1 MKKFSRLLLTVTSLI
16 LVLGLALPLVAS
28 AHLLEKVDNFIVFM
42 DQSGSMA
49 YAKAQAGH
57 QKFDKALVAV
67 SRLDKALPELG
78 YDGGV
83 VLFAPYKP
91 LTNPAPFK
99 TGSLDSAV
107 AGVVPPF
114 NSFTPMGD
122 GLAGVGTAIGKLSG
136 TTALILFT
144 DGVSNKGTDPVAE
157 ARTLYSKYAPDLC
170 IHVISY
176 ADTPEGK
183 QTIEKI
189 GALSSCSVVTTDA
202 DMDKFAKDVLYDDSH
217 VTHPK
222 IVEEVVI
229 IETPKA
235 EIVIVEEV
243 ITFNLLFGFDK
254 SAITDEMIPVLEQA
268 KMILEE
274 DRGVD
279 FVVSGHTDSTGPESY
294 NQGLSERRATSVN
307 NWLVSNGIS
316 ASRLKVVGYG
326 ETRSKYDNGTKD
338 GRKLNRRVELMSR

>member
-1 MKKFSRLLLTVTSLI
+1 
-16 LVLGLALPLVAS
+16 
-28 AHLLEKVDNFIVFM
+28 M

-57 QKFDKALVAV
+57 QKFDNALAAV
-67 SRLDKALPELG
+67 NRLDKALPELG

-83 VLFAPYKP
+83 ALFAPYKP
-91 LTNPAPFK
+91 LTSPAPFK
-99 TGSLDSAV
+99 MGSLDSAV

-122 GLAGVGTAIGKLSG
+122 GLASVGTAIGNLSG

-144 DGVSNKGTDPVAE
+144 DGVANKGTDPIAE
-157 ARTLYSKYAPDLC
+157 ARTLYSKYAPNLC

-183 QTIEKI
+183 QTIEKL

-202 DMDKFAKDVLYDDSH
+202 DMDKFAKNVLYDASH
-217 VTHPK
+217 VTHPE
-222 IVEEVVI
+222 IVEEVVV

-279 FVVSGHTDSTGPESY
+279 FVVSGHTDSTGPETY

-307 NWLVSNGIS
+307 DWLVSNGIS
-316 ASRLKVVGYG
+316 SSRLKVVGYG
-326 ETRSKYDNGTKD
+326 ETRSKYDNGTKE

>member
-1 MKKFSRLLLTVTSLI
+1 MMKKFSRLLLTVTSLI
-16 LVLGLALPLVAS
+16 LVLGLALPMVAS

-57 QKFDKALVAV
+57 QKFDKALATVN
-67 SRLDKALPELG
+67 RLDKALPELG

-122 GLAGVGTAIGKLSG
+122 GLASVGTAIGKLSG

-144 DGVSNKGTDPVAE
+144 DGVANKGTDPVAE
-157 ARTLYSKYAPDLC
+157 ARTLYSKYAPNLC

-202 DMDKFAKDVLYDDSH
+202 DMDKFAKNVLYDATH
-217 VTHPK
+217 VTHAPK
-222 IVEEVVI
+222 PVAKPAPAPVPAPVA
-229 IETPKA
+229 K
-235 EIVIVEEV
+235 EV

-279 FVVSGHTDSTGPESY
+279 FVVSGHTDSTGPEDY
-294 NQGLSERRATSVN
+294 NQGLSERRAASVN
-307 NWLVSNGIS
+307 NWLVSNGIAS
-316 ASRLKVVGYG
+316 SRLKVVGYG
-326 ETRSKYDNGTKD
+326 ETRSKYDNGTKE